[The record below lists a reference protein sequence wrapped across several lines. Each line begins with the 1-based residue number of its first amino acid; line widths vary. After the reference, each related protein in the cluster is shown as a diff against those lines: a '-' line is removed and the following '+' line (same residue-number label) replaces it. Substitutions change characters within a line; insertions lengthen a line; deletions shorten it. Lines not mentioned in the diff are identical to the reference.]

1 MIAPALVAEA
11 RKLRRPTLFL
21 PGLPSRD
28 PQEFVSLDEVIAEL
42 IRLADGRTLTFRPG
56 FAHYPDL
63 DGFPSI
69 TAYAGGEYLATLGNR
84 WNEPAQNGAL
94 QTLRARAA

>member
-1 MIAPALVAEA
+1 MSAPLVDLA

-28 PQEFVSLDEVIAEL
+28 PQEFMTLDEIEAEL
-42 IRLADGRTLTFRPG
+42 KRLAAGRPLTFRAG
-56 FAHYPDL
+56 FAHYPSL
-63 DGFPSI
+63 DGFYAI
-69 TAYAGGEYLATLGNR
+69 TAYAGDEYLATFGNR